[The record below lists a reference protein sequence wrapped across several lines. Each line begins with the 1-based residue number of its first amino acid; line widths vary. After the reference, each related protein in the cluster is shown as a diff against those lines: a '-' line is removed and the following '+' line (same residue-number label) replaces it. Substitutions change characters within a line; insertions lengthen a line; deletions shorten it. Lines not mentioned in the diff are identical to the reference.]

1 MKSNRR
7 TIYYIVFIVIF
18 GIILLADICF
28 KIFDNGTRQYLSF
41 LTGFLFL
48 LMVIIEVKKKNEFCK

>member
-7 TIYYIVFIVIF
+7 TIYYIIFIVIL

-28 KIFDNGTRQYLSF
+28 KIFDNGIRQYLSF

-48 LMVIIEVKKKNEFCK
+48 LMVIIEVKKKNELCK